1 MAVKNMEKWLGFQ
14 FSSGSYVGDD
24 YKISTGCKDLPKK
37 DVH

>member
-24 YKISTGCKDLPKK
+24 YTTGCKDLPKK